1 VLSDA
6 SVLTAFISDK
16 TAAIKALL
24 APLSKPYPT
33 PVPSDGELMHLIDIP
48 HSSRLFKTLIQGG
61 HFDRSTSSVQAVPT
75 FSASSF
81 ASQFM
86 QTIGHENMVRMA
98 LGNGAFVVA
107 ELVKRI
113 SEEGTGAEKS
123 ELKGWF
129 GKDVVKKIRSGKG
142 RGSEALLETL
152 QGLQ

>member
-1 VLSDA
+1 
-6 SVLTAFISDK
+6 
-16 TAAIKALL
+16 
-24 APLSKPYPT
+24 
-33 PVPSDGELMHLIDIP
+33 MHLIDIS

-61 HFDRSTSSVQAVPT
+61 HFDRSTSSVSAVPT
-75 FSASSF
+75 FPASSF

-86 QTIGHENMVRMA
+86 QAIGHNNMVQMA

-113 SEEGTGAEKS
+113 SEEGTEEEKS

-129 GKDVVKKIRSGKG
+129 GKKVIDQIRSGKG
-142 RGSEALLETL
+142 RGSEALLESL